1 MKIMSSTVRRSS
13 IALVTSL
20 VVLGASTLSAAPPPG
35 ADSPQA
41 VVERLRNASEKKD
54 FGEMIACLS
63 PDDRAEMAVMMLA
76 GAGMMAAFAGMG
88 GDMASGMGEAM
99 MGEDATPQQKA
110 EMEKSK
116 KEMAAK
122 AKKLQDDYE
131 ALLKKHKLADKFN
144 DGPPPGE
151 PGPDSAKKLLKGV
164 DDVALLK
171 DTMAFM
177 EKLDDGKGKME
188 KKDEKIFKDIPPVT
202 DYKIQGDTATAK
214 AGDKTIGFVK
224 VGGRWYARADSL
236 EEPGA
241 PAH

>member
-1 MKIMSSTVRRSS
+1 MQISAVRRSS

-20 VVLGASTLSAAPPPG
+20 IVLGASTLSAAPPPG

-41 VVERLRNASEKKD
+41 LVERMRKASEKKD
-54 FGEMIACLS
+54 FGEMVACLA
-63 PDDRAEMAVMMLA
+63 PDDRATMAVMMLA

-88 GDMASGMGEAM
+88 GDMASGMAEAM
-99 MGEDATPQQKA
+99 GGDDPTPQQKA

-151 PGPDSAKKLLKGV
+151 PGPDAARKLLKGV
-164 DDVALLK
+164 DDIALLK
-171 DTMAFM
+171 DTMAYM
-177 EKLDDGKGKME
+177 DTIGDGTGKKEE
-188 KKDEKIFKDIPPVT
+188 KKDEMFKELPAVT
-202 DYKIQGDTATAK
+202 DYKIEGNSATAK

-224 VGGRWYARADSL
+224 VDGRWYARADTL
-236 EEPGA
+236 DAPGGS
-241 PAH
+241 PQ

>member
-1 MKIMSSTVRRSS
+1 MKTVKIS

-41 VVERLRNASEKKD
+41 VVERMRKASEKKD
-54 FGEMIACLS
+54 FGEMVACLA

-88 GDMASGMGEAM
+88 GDMASGMAEAM
-99 MGEDATPQQKA
+99 TGDDPTPQQKA

-131 ALLKKHKLADKFN
+131 ALLKKHGLADKFKE
-144 DGPPPGE
+144 GPPGE
-151 PGPDSAKKLLKGV
+151 PGPGAARKLLQGV

-171 DTMAFM
+171 DTMAYM
-177 EKLDDGKGKME
+177 DKLGDGKGE
-188 KKDEKIFKDIPPVT
+188 KKEMAEGPFKDLPAVT
-202 DYKIQGDTATAK
+202 DYKIQGDSATAK
-214 AGDKTIGFVK
+214 AGDQTIGFVK
-224 VGGRWYARADSL
+224 VDGRWYARA
-236 EEPGA
+236 EPLDG
-241 PAH
+241 PGKPGGSPE